1 MKKTLITLMALAGV
15 AMANSKVV
23 EPAGLELQITD
34 SSIAW
39 VNAGTTDV
47 VKSLT
52 STSATLSNG
61 SFTTNGVDQIGD
73 RMGWANTNSTGM
85 EMNTFTLSF
94 TAEWT
99 ANAGGAS
106 MLLAW
111 GEGGEWGF
119 GFGVGAD
126 GNWTVEQ
133 GKYGKTSTITLSGV
147 AAENTGSAQEF
158 TIIGRMETV
167 GYSTDGTGYTA
178 PYGIYHIEAYVGETQ
193 VFGGSYGD
201 RSSQGTSIQFGQGYN
216 PYIGFGAGLNGA
228 NATVM
233 TVSNATLYIPE
244 PATAT
249 LSLLALAGLAAR
261 RRRR

>member
-47 VKSLT
+47 AKSLT

-61 SFTTNGVDQIGD
+61 SFTTNGADQIGD
-73 RMGWANTNSTGM
+73 RMGWGNTNSTGM
-85 EMNTFTLSF
+85 EMNTFTLTF
-94 TAEWT
+94 TADWT
-99 ANAGGAS
+99 ANAEGAS

-111 GEGGEWGF
+111 GEGGTWGF

-126 GNWTVEQ
+126 GNWTVVQ
-133 GKYGKTSTITLSGV
+133 GQYNKPSTITLSGV
-147 AAENTGSAQEF
+147 AAVDTDSAQEF
-158 TIIGRMETV
+158 TIIGRMEALT
-167 GYSTDGTGYTA
+167 YTTDGYQYTS
-178 PYGIYHIEAYVGETQ
+178 PKGIYHIEAYVGETQ

-201 RSSQGTSIQFGQGYN
+201 SSDSIQFGQGYN
-216 PYIGFGAGLNGA
+216 PYIGFGAGVNGA

-261 RRRR
+261 RRR